1 MSTQDFSIYSQA
13 DKDHK
18 TLYTQ

>member
-1 MSTQDFSIYSQA
+1 MSTQDFSIYSQT